1 MVSQHHGQMRRNDKK
16 SSWCLCGWAFWD
28 LLALPGTGSQISCS
42 IPLSRVPCKRLL
54 TFIYL
59 WIDIANLQS
68 LLRKSENNYLRKLV
82 TLYITPL
89 PEGSWALIHEWLMST
104 RVDSYASLASICCAP
119 LLFLE
124 RFLIYSTH
132 SHHIEAR
139 RTRHYGKSADSFF
152 SLLVARHIQQLLWYS
167 LFFFW
172 SKLDHSFHRIIND
185 TRYTNFR

>member
-1 MVSQHHGQMRRNDKK
+1 MRRNEKK
-16 SSWCLCGWAFWD
+16 SSWCLRGWAFWGD
-28 LLALPGTGSQISCS
+28 LLALPGTGSQICS
-42 IPLSRVPCKRLL
+42 IPLSSRVPCKRLL

-82 TLYITPL
+82 LLYTPL

-104 RVDSYASLASICCAP
+104 RVDSYASLASVCCAP

-124 RFLIYSTH
+124 RFLTYSMH

-139 RTRHYGKSADSFF
+139 TTRHGKSAADSFF
-152 SLLVARHIQQLLWYS
+152 SLARQQLLWYS

-172 SKLDHSFHRIIND
+172 NWIIHSIVVSSWWHEIHKSPPRQF
-185 TRYTNFR
+185 

>member
-1 MVSQHHGQMRRNDKK
+1 MVRWEEMIRNLHGVCVVGPFEISWLCLAQGLRFLVAYLYPEYLVKDFWHSSTYGLTLLIYRASFESRKIIICVNWSRCTSPHCQRVHELSFMND
-16 SSWCLCGWAFWD
+16 
-28 LLALPGTGSQISCS
+28 
-42 IPLSRVPCKRLL
+42 
-54 TFIYL
+54 
-59 WIDIANLQS
+59 
-68 LLRKSENNYLRKLV
+68 
-82 TLYITPL
+82 
-89 PEGSWALIHEWLMST
+89 SWALG
-104 RVDSYASLASICCAP
+104 VDSYASLASICCAP

>member
-1 MVSQHHGQMRRNDKK
+1 MVRVRFTQLSEWGTGVASATTDGFPAPYGQMRRNDKK

-89 PEGSWALIHEWLMST
+89 PEGSWALIHEWLMMST
-104 RVDSYASLASICCAP
+104 RSRLICIPGIYLLRTSLVLGTVPYLFNAFPSYW
-119 LLFLE
+119 
-124 RFLIYSTH
+124 
-132 SHHIEAR
+132 
-139 RTRHYGKSADSFF
+139 G
-152 SLLVARHIQQLLWYS
+152 
-167 LFFFW
+167 
-172 SKLDHSFHRIIND
+172 
-185 TRYTNFR
+185 